1 MAIKCRICK
10 SPCVKKWDMKVRDRF
25 EGPLYQCKGCDSL
38 QFGGLDWLK
47 DAYYGDYSIRFD
59 EGRMLRNMV
68 VYKLVR
74 RLTKSFFDKDDILL
88 LDYGSGEGVLC
99 DLLKR
104 SNKTKYIVGN
114 YDPQVKRFSELP
126 RGKFDIVMCIEV
138 LEHLKDVYEFYK
150 NIKRALSTNGILI
163 CSTDLYQP
171 NKHDK
176 TWPYLST
183 EIGQHITFW
192 TKKSIQYL
200 KRIIRAKHCVIL
212 QCKNRVKMNFI
223 VFSNQLPLQM
233 PDGYYKLESL

>member
-1 MAIKCRICK
+1 MATKCRICK

-25 EGPLYQCKGCDSL
+25 KGPLHQCKKCDSL

-74 RLTKSFFDKDDILL
+74 RLTKSFFNEKDITL

-104 SNKTKYIVGN
+104 SRTNYIVGN

-138 LEHLKDVYEFYK
+138 LEHLEDVYKFYK
-150 NIKRALSTNGILI
+150 DIKRALDEDSIFV

-171 NKHDK
+171 GKHDK
-176 TWPYLST
+176 MWPYLST

-200 KRIIRAKHCVIL
+200 KRIIRAEHCAIL
-212 QCKNRVKMNFI
+212 KCENRVKMDFI
-223 VFSNQLPLQM
+223 LFSNRLPLRV
-233 PDGYYKLESL
+233 PGDYELDLL